1 MLQAKYTW
9 RPEDEPRARTAF
21 FEAAPKLYKGMMKNA
36 RDGALAHIGTGSLLD
51 CLEEG
56 RPAWIR
62 SDIWERLVRE
72 HWATDRFQALSETNK
87 KNRLTEKDGSIT
99 RHVGGSVSLE
109 IHERRMVCF
118 Y

>member
-9 RPEDEPRARTAF
+9 RPEDEPPARTAF
-21 FEAAPKLYKGMMKNA
+21 FEAAPKLYKGMMKRV
-36 RDGALAHIGTGSLLD
+36 RDGALAHIGTGSLSD

-87 KNRLTEKDGSIT
+87 KYRLTEKDGSIT

-118 Y
+118 L